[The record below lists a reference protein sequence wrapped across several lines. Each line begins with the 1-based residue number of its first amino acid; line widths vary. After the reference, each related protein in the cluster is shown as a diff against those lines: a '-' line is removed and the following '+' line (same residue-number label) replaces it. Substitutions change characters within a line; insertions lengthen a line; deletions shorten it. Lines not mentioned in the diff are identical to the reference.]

1 MLNFAPI
8 KVQSILMRFNLT
20 FTYKL
25 SRYNIIICGYMRIS
39 KKIYRYKLFK
49 NIDLKR
55 RDKLSLDFTVKN
67 VLLVVGFSKVRINK

>member
-1 MLNFAPI
+1 
-8 KVQSILMRFNLT
+8 
-20 FTYKL
+20 
-25 SRYNIIICGYMRIS
+25 MRIS

-67 VLLVVGFSKVRINK
+67 VLLVVGFSKVRVNK